1 MSIHISEVP
10 LANSQSAK
18 KRMRQNARRRTRN
31 QAIRSRMRSYLKL
44 ARASARQG
52 KENAALDVTTA
63 ISALDR
69 AVARGVIH
77 RNNAARRK
85 SRLMKALAGAKK

>member
-1 MSIHISEVP
+1 
-10 LANSQSAK
+10 
-18 KRMRQNARRRTRN
+18 MRQNARRRVRN
-31 QAIRSRMRSYLKL
+31 QAVRSRMRSHLKL

-52 KENAALDVTTA
+52 KEEAAQDVKTA

-69 AVARGVIH
+69 AVTKGVIH

-85 SRLMKALAGAKK
+85 SRLMKALAAGKK